1 MSRIEPVH
9 RGHDALKDPR
19 HVPTVPTPVASPV
32 VDLFAAADA
41 QLTRIV
47 SSVPATSWDNLTPAD
62 LTVREVV
69 DHIVAGN
76 IFAVRLLSG
85 ASATEA
91 TADLDTDQL
100 GADPLSALAT
110 SCEAQRVAFATA
122 DHNRPLHHPSG
133 DITFETFVRFRLGEL
148 VVHAWD
154 IAIGADLDP
163 ALDPQLTD
171 HLWGMVKPH
180 LTEMQSMG
188 TFGPG
193 ASNTLPPDAPTQ
205 AYLLDAFGRRPT
217 SAT

>member
-1 MSRIEPVH
+1 MPV
-9 RGHDALKDPR
+9 
-19 HVPTVPTPVASPV
+19 TSPV

-41 QLTRIV
+41 QLMRIAGA
-47 SSVPATSWDNLTPAD
+47 VPATDWDNLTPAE

-85 ASATEA
+85 ASAAEA
-91 TADLDTDQL
+91 TANLDTDQL
-100 GADPLSALAT
+100 GADPLAALAT
-110 SCEAQRVAFATA
+110 SCEAQRAAFATA
-122 DHNRPLHHPSG
+122 DNDRPLHHPSG
-133 DITFETFVRFRLGEL
+133 DITFDTFVRFRLGDL

-163 ALDPQLTD
+163 TLDPQLTD
-171 HLWGMVKPH
+171 HLWAMVEPH
-180 LTEMQSMG
+180 RTEMQSMG

-193 ASNTLPPDAPTQ
+193 ASNTLPPDAPAQ
-205 AYLLDAFGRRPT
+205 LLLLDAFGRRPT